1 MRTGM
6 ERTCVVLACPECRQ
20 SKKQNIIIID
30 SYGIVHTGKDTTI
43 CKWCD
48 LPYDDH
54 HRHDKCEE
62 YLKGPKG
69 MSSSLKSE
77 PRKLIEEMV
86 MEDRADRTERN
97 ILIEANNIV
106 HGDRNKAYGHPEDN
120 HTTTAI
126 LFSHFLK
133 RKYGKGMGTT
143 PLLDAE
149 DVCFFNILQKISRAA
164 NSYRRDNLVDIAGFA
179 ANIEMIKDQEIT
191 EIHSERR

>member
-1 MRTGM
+1 M
-6 ERTCVVLACPECRQ
+6 
-20 SKKQNIIIID
+20 S
-30 SYGIVHTGKDTTI
+30 GKDYTLKKPENEI
-43 CKWCD
+43 VCEYCHR
-48 LPYDDH
+48 PYD
-54 HRHDKCEE
+54 
-62 YLKGPKG
+62 P
-69 MSSSLKSE
+69 E
-77 PRKLIEEMV
+77 PMYPGKIQKIENP
-86 MEDRADRTERN
+86 N

-106 HGDRNKAYGHPEDN
+106 HGDRNEAYGHPKDN

-179 ANIEMIKDQEIT
+179 ANIEMIKNQEIT

>member
-1 MRTGM
+1 MSPNLM
-6 ERTCVVLACPECRQ
+6 KRTCTLKNCLECR
-20 SKKQNIIIID
+20 KAEEGDTFGID
-30 SYGIVHTGKDTTI
+30 ANGIVHAKGDPVNIKYGEKI
-43 CKWCD
+43 EPKV
-48 LPYDDH
+48 
-54 HRHDKCEE
+54 DKI
-62 YLKGPKG
+62 P
-69 MSSSLKSE
+69 
-77 PRKLIEEMV
+77 
-86 MEDRADRTERN
+86 N
-97 ILIEANNIV
+97 ILEEANNIV
-106 HGDRNKAYGHPEDN
+106 HGDRNEAYGHPEDN

-179 ANIEMIKDQEIT
+179 ANIEMIKDQEVT